1 MKLKCTL
8 TLWTMVLWMIL
19 LSSTEVLAQK
29 KKHTDSVDVTISLR
43 KRFARNAPVDSV
55 YIFFDRYNH
64 TGAGIIKKVY
74 YPKDNKVVIPSVPP
88 GKYYIGMF
96 CLGTHMQYFSEV
108 TFVNKRRSNK
118 LKFKM
123 NRSETFVPGNYIALV
138 QFELNRLAVTNPKS
152 FR

>member
-1 MKLKCTL
+1 MKLKGTL
-8 TLWTMVLWMIL
+8 TLWTMVLWMTL

-29 KKHTDSVDVTISLR
+29 KKHTDSVDVTISLQ

-64 TGAGIIKKVY
+64 TGAGIIKKVF
-74 YPKDNKVVIPSVPP
+74 YPKNYKVVIPSVPP

-123 NRSETFVPGNYIALV
+123 NRSETFVPGNYVALV

>member
-1 MKLKCTL
+1 MKLKGTL

-29 KKHTDSVDVTISLR
+29 KKHTDSVDVIISLQ

-64 TGAGIIKKVY
+64 TGAGIIKKVF
-74 YPKDNKVVIPSVPP
+74 YPKNYKVVIPSVPP

-123 NRSETFVPGNYIALV
+123 NRSETFVPGNYVALV

>member
-1 MKLKCTL
+1 MKLKGTL

-29 KKHTDSVDVTISLR
+29 KKHTDSVDVTISLQ

-64 TGAGIIKKVY
+64 TGAGIIKKVF
-74 YPKDNKVVIPSVPP
+74 YPKNYKVVIPSVPP

-123 NRSETFVPGNYIALV
+123 NRSETFVPGNYVALV

>member
-1 MKLKCTL
+1 MKVNCTL
-8 TLWTMVLWMIL
+8 TLWTMILWMIL

-29 KKHTDSVDVTISLR
+29 KKPTDSVDVTISLR
-43 KRFARNAPVDSV
+43 KRFAQNAPVDSV

-74 YPKDNKVVIPSVPP
+74 YPKNNKVVIPSVPP

-108 TFVNKRRSNK
+108 TFVNNRRSNK

-123 NRSETFVPGNYIALV
+123 NRSETFVPGNYVALV
-138 QFELNRLAVTNPKS
+138 QFDLNRLAVTNPKT